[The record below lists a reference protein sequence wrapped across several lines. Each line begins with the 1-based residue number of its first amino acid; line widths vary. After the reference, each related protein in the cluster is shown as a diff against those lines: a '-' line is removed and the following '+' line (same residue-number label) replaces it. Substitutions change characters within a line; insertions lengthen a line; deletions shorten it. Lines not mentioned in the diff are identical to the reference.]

1 MNLIEISKFYLE
13 GKSEPIVNQNLSN
26 VERSSRY
33 TENDQSNAATDDSSN
48 PLLSM
53 LTNLGMQ
60 VGEMN
65 STRPSDPKPL
75 FHQNSSTKRDLD
87 STMKNLLPFGA
98 SAISA
103 EDLENQFRNTGS
115 INDKREICLMPLQ
128 TPDIPRMNN
137 SANAIERTTELVHP
151 PPGFLPPMSGNQLP
165 HNVTNL
171 SGSSVP
177 HLMNLANP
185 VNPHNNLSAQSQVI
199 STPGNINALRF
210 PAAEGATRHFLPTNN
225 SNSGTFVHS
234 SPFGLGLSIGGLE
247 HVIGKQHPPDSHQ
260 KHQSDL
266 LNSSRMSCP
275 YPSWSNLPN
284 HQTPRANIGMNSA
297 CDNPSTQAT
306 FSLPLEQLFAIASNE
321 SKANNS
327 NVYAPTTDAAPWP
340 PRRE

>member
-1 MNLIEISKFYLE
+1 M
-13 GKSEPIVNQNLSN
+13 PIVHQNLSN
-26 VERSSRY
+26 AERSSRS
-33 TENDQSNAATDDSSN
+33 TENDQSNASSDDSFN

-65 STRPSDPKPL
+65 SPRSSDPKPL
-75 FHQNSSTKRDLD
+75 FHHDTSTKRDLD
-87 STMKNLLPFGA
+87 SSMKSLLPFGV

-103 EDLENQFRNTGS
+103 EDLENQLRNTGS
-115 INDKREICLMPLQ
+115 INEKRERCIMPLQ
-128 TPDIPRMNN
+128 TPDSPRMNN
-137 SANAIERTTELVHP
+137 SVNTIERTTELVHP

-165 HNVTNL
+165 PNITNL
-171 SGSSVP
+171 SGSSIP
-177 HLMNLANP
+177 HLMNLDNP
-185 VNPHNNLSAQSQVI
+185 VNPHNNLPAQSQVS
-199 STPGNINALRF
+199 STPGNIHALRF
-210 PAAEGATRHFLPTNN
+210 PAAEGATRHFFPTNN

-247 HVIGKQHPPDSHQ
+247 HVIGKQHPPDSYQ
-260 KHQSDL
+260 KHQRDL
-266 LNSSRMSCP
+266 LNSSRMSFPC
-275 YPSWSNLPN
+275 PSWSNLPN

-297 CDNPSTQAT
+297 FDNPSTQET
-306 FSLPLEQLFAIASNE
+306 FSLPLEQLFAIASTE